1 MINRLPKGL
10 PVQNR
15 NSARLLTS
23 YPCKYPPR
31 PALSRLCLCLCVAR
45 VTRVTARPTN
55 EAARPVAIVAQLSTS
70 HQCNLQLHFC
80 KFASSTP
87 LTAAK
92 GHVTMSFKLEHQTAQ
107 KSCSCVCNAILFDL
121 FENRK
126 KNRIKNEILLFR
138 LTFLG
143 LRALV
148 SNCQT
153 IAPDYPVGR
162 RLCAVSRLCLIGL

>member
-23 YPCKYPPR
+23 YPSKDPPR
-31 PALSRLCLCLCVAR
+31 PALPRLCLCLCVAR
-45 VTRVTARPTN
+45 GTRVTGRATN

-121 FENRK
+121 FE
-126 KNRIKNEILLFR
+126 KNRIKNKILLFR

-162 RLCAVSRLCLIGL
+162 RLCAVSWLCLIGL